1 MGELTVRPREHSPEM
16 ALTMRDVVMPVF
28 RQRRLVALTFLGIFL
43 GALLC
48 AVLLPR
54 KYEAEM
60 KILVNR
66 ERVDAVVTPDADNV
80 NGPGI
85 VPAVSEED
93 LNSEVEL
100 IKSRDL
106 LERVVLACGLAV
118 EAKSAPGQSI
128 GRWIGQWISQW
139 IERAENS
146 VRGTAATPE
155 TQLARAVQDLQE
167 RLVVDPMKK
176 TTLIRVAYSARDPK
190 LAAEVLQ
197 TLATMYQEK
206 HASVHRPPGTFR
218 FFDQETQRYRDDL
231 ASAET
236 ALTDFD
242 SREGIVEVAAQ
253 KRLVLEQLSQFEA
266 GWQQAQANAYQAKE
280 RAKALRAQAAATPER
295 QITQVA
301 KIGNAQLLATL
312 EGTLLSLEL
321 KRTEM
326 LSKYA
331 PGYPPVVDV
340 ETQITETRRA
350 IAQAEGSPVQQIT
363 TDRLPAQDW
372 LATELAR
379 ASTDQVALAAQAD
392 ATAKVVRHYEGIAR
406 TLDEKQTQQAD
417 LVRNVKTS
425 EDNYL
430 LYVRKR
436 EEARI
441 SDALDSKR
449 IVNVSVAEAAT
460 VPAFPTLHLGWVL
473 IGGFFTAGIVSMG
486 TAYGVDRLDASF
498 RTPEELNRYLEL
510 KVLASIPTGDGRK

>member
-1 MGELTVRPREHSPEM
+1 MGELTVRPNNNSQQM
-16 ALTMRDVVMPVF
+16 ALTLRDVVMPVF
-28 RQRRLVALTFLGIFL
+28 RQRRLASLIFLGIFA
-43 GALLC
+43 GALLG

-66 ERVDAVVTPDADNV
+66 ERVDAVVTPDPDNV

-106 LERVVLACGLAV
+106 LERVVVACGLSF
-118 EAKSAPGQSI
+118 ENKSAW
-128 GRWIGQWISQW
+128 RRW

-146 VRGTAATPE
+146 VRGTPATPE
-155 TQLARAVQDLQE
+155 TQLAKAVQDLAE

-190 LAAEVLQ
+190 LAAQVLQ

-218 FFDQETQRYRDDL
+218 FFDQETQRYREDL
-231 ASAET
+231 AGAEA

-295 QITQVA
+295 QITQIA

-321 KRTEM
+321 KRTEL

-331 PGYPPVVDV
+331 PVYPPVMDV
-340 ETQITETRRA
+340 ETQIAETRRA
-350 IAQAEGSPVQQIT
+350 IAQAEDSPVQQIT

-372 LATELAR
+372 MATELAR
-379 ASTDQVALAAQAD
+379 ASTDQIALAAQAD
-392 ATAKVVRHYEGIAR
+392 ATAKVVQHYQGIAR
-406 TLDEKQTQQAD
+406 NLDEKETQQAD

-449 IVNVSVAEAAT
+449 IVNVAIAEAAT

-473 IGGFFTAGIVSMG
+473 IGGFFTAGIVSVG

-498 RTPEELNRYLEL
+498 RTPDELNRYLEL
-510 KVLASIPTGDGRK
+510 KVLASIPTGDGRN

>member
-1 MGELTVRPREHSPEM
+1 MGELTVRSNQQQAEM
-16 ALTMRDVVMPVF
+16 TLTMRDVVMPVF
-28 RQRRLVALTFLGIFL
+28 RQRRLASLIFLGIFVGAML
-43 GALLC
+43 G

-66 ERVDAVVTPDADNV
+66 ERVDAVVTPDPDNV

-106 LERVVLACGLAV
+106 LERVVVACGLSA
-118 EAKSAPGQSI
+118 ETKSAW
-128 GRWIGQWISQW
+128 GRWF
-139 IERAENS
+139 ERVENS
-146 VRGTAATPE
+146 VRGTSATPE
-155 TQLARAVQDLQE
+155 TQLAKAVQDLAE

-190 LAAEVLQ
+190 LAAQVLQ

-218 FFDQETQRYRDDL
+218 FFDQETQRYREDL
-231 ASAET
+231 AGAEA

-242 SREGIVEVAAQ
+242 SRQGIVEVTAQ

-312 EGTLLSLEL
+312 EGTLLSLQL

-331 PGYPPVVDV
+331 PVYPPVMDV
-340 ETQITETRRA
+340 ETQIAETRRA
-350 IAQAEGSPVQQIT
+350 IAQAEDSPVQQIT

-372 LATELAR
+372 MATELAR
-379 ASTDQVALAAQAD
+379 ASTDQAALAAQAD
-392 ATAKVVRHYEGIAR
+392 ATAKVVQHYQGIAR
-406 TLDEKQTQQAD
+406 SLDEKETQQAD

-449 IVNVSVAEAAT
+449 IVNVAIAEAAT
-460 VPAFPTLHLGWVL
+460 VPAFPTLKLGWVL
-473 IGGFFTAGIVSMG
+473 IGGFFTAGIVSVG

-498 RTPEELNRYLEL
+498 RTPDELNRYLEL

>member
-1 MGELTVRPREHSPEM
+1 MGELTVRPNHHQPER
-16 ALTMRDVVMPVF
+16 ALTLRDVLMPVF
-28 RQRRLVALTFLGIFL
+28 RQRRLATLIFLGIFL

-48 AVLLPR
+48 GLLLPR

-100 IKSRDL
+100 VKSRDL
-106 LERVVLACGLAV
+106 LERVVVACGLSF
-118 EAKSAPGQSI
+118 ETRSN
-128 GRWIGQWISQW
+128 WNQWFD
-139 IERAENS
+139 RTENFL
-146 VRGTAATPE
+146 RGTPATPE
-155 TQLARAVQDLQE
+155 TQLARAVQNLQE
-167 RLVVDPMKK
+167 RLIVDPMKK
-176 TTLIRVAYSARDPK
+176 TTLIRVAYTARDPL
-190 LAAEVLQ
+190 LAAHVLQ

-218 FFDQETQRYRDDL
+218 FFDQETQRYRDEL
-231 ASAET
+231 AGAEA

-242 SREGIVEVAAQ
+242 GRQGIVEVAAQ

-266 GWQQAQANAYQAKE
+266 GWQQAQANEYQAKE

-295 QITQVA
+295 QITQMA
-301 KIGNAQLLATL
+301 KIGNAQLLSAL
-312 EGTLLSLEL
+312 EGTLLTLEL

-331 PGYPPVVDV
+331 PTYPPVLDV
-340 ETQITETRRA
+340 ETQITDTRRA
-350 IAQAEGSPVQQIT
+350 IAHAEDSPVQQIT

-372 LATELAR
+372 MATELAR
-379 ASTDQVALAAQAD
+379 ATTDQAALAAQAD
-392 ATAKVVRHYEGIAR
+392 ATAKVVQHYQGIAR
-406 TLDEKQTQQAD
+406 SLDDKEMQQAD
-417 LVRNVKTS
+417 LARNVKTS

-460 VPAFPTLHLGWVL
+460 VPAFPTLHLGWML
-473 IGGFFTAGIVSMG
+473 IGAFFTGSIVSVG
-486 TAYGVDRLDASF
+486 SAYAVDQLDASF
-498 RTPEELNRYLEL
+498 RTPEELNCYLEL

>member
-1 MGELTVRPREHSPEM
+1 MGELTVRSNYNSREM

-28 RQRRLVALTFLGIFL
+28 RQRRLATLIFLGIFV
-43 GALLC
+43 GALLG

-66 ERVDAVVTPDADNV
+66 ERVDAVVTPDPGNV

-106 LERVVLACGLAV
+106 LERVVVACGLSF
-118 EAKSAPGQSI
+118 ENKSGW
-128 GRWIGQWISQW
+128 GQW
-139 IERAENS
+139 IERADNY
-146 VRGTAATPE
+146 VRGTRATPE
-155 TQLARAVQDLQE
+155 TQLAKAVQNLQE

-176 TTLIRVAYSARDPK
+176 TTLIRVAYSARDPQ
-190 LAAEVLQ
+190 LAAQVLQ
-197 TLATMYQEK
+197 TLAMMYQEK

-218 FFDQETQRYRDDL
+218 FFDQETQRYREDL
-231 ASAET
+231 AGAEA

-242 SREGIVEVAAQ
+242 SRQGIVEVTAQ

-312 EGTLLSLEL
+312 EGTLLSLQL

-331 PGYPPVVDV
+331 PAYPPVMDV

-350 IAQAEGSPVQQIT
+350 IAQAEDSPVQQIT

-372 LATELAR
+372 MATELAR
-379 ASTDQVALAAQAD
+379 ASTDQAALAAQAD
-392 ATAKVVRHYEGIAR
+392 ATAKVVQHYRGIAR
-406 TLDEKQTQQAD
+406 NLDEKETQQAD
-417 LVRNVKTS
+417 LARNVKTA

-449 IVNVSVAEAAT
+449 IVNVAIAEAAT
-460 VPAFPTLHLGWVL
+460 VPAFPTLHFGWVL
-473 IGGFFTAGIVSMG
+473 IGGFFTAGLVSVG

-498 RTPEELNRYLEL
+498 RTPDELNRYLEL